1 MTAQQGFF
9 LFFSFVTLISAVRV
23 VTAGNLFHAA
33 LWLIATLGGVAALF
47 VLLEAGFL
55 AAVQVLLYIGA
66 IAILIIIA
74 VMLTRGVANPG
85 ERRLNSWSGLGAV
98 VAAVLLIILAQVIG
112 TFPWAA
118 PGSALAE
125 APGDSLETLGKS
137 LVDPAQFVLPFEVA
151 SVLLLVALIGSV
163 YVARERGA
171 GE

>member
-1 MTAQQGFF
+1 MTAQQFF
-9 LFFSFVTLISAVRV
+9 FILFSAFTLIAALRV

-66 IAILIIIA
+66 ISILIIFA
-74 VMLTRGVANPG
+74 VMLTRGVAASG

-98 VAAVLLIILAQVIG
+98 VAIVLLIILAQVIG
-112 TFPWAA
+112 TFPWAT
-118 PGSALAE
+118 PGAALLE
-125 APGDSLETLGKS
+125 APGDSLLNLGKA
-137 LVDPAQFVLPFEVA
+137 LVDPAQFVLPFEVT

-163 YVARERGA
+163 YVAREKSKT
-171 GE
+171 E

>member
-23 VTAGNLFHAA
+23 VTADNLFHTA

-66 IAILIIIA
+66 IAILIIFA
-74 VMLTRGVANPG
+74 VMLTRGVATTG

-98 VAAVLLIILAQVIG
+98 VAVVLMVILAQVINV
-112 TFPWAA
+112 FPWAA
-118 PGSALAE
+118 PGGALTA
-125 APGDSLETLGKS
+125 APADNIETLGKS

-163 YVARERGA
+163 YVARERSK